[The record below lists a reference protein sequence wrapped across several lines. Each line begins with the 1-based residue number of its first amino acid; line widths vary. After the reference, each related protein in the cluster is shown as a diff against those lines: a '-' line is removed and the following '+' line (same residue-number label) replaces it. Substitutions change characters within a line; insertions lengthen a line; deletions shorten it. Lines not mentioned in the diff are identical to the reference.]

1 VARSI
6 ETTPGAKSR
15 FRTKVM
21 ISVAAGGL
29 FATWIGACSSSPSAS
44 TSASASVCSARS
56 DLQNAVQTFRTSVS
70 NANFGQA
77 RTDLTNVSS
86 AADHLA
92 QEVKKLKASEQQAL
106 SPQIDSLKTEI
117 ANLKNARSIS
127 DLTASLNTISSQAQ
141 SIYSQVTD
149 AVTCP

>member
-1 VARSI
+1 MKVVA
-6 ETTPGAKSR
+6 
-15 FRTKVM
+15 
-21 ISVAAGGL
+21 SVLAAGL
-29 FATWIGACSSSPSAS
+29 LATWIGACSSTPSAS
-44 TSASASVCSARS
+44 TSASASVCHARS
-56 DLQNAVQTFRTSVS
+56 DLQSAVQSFRTSVS

-106 SPQIDSLKTEI
+106 TPQIDALKSEI
-117 ANLKNARSIS
+117 ANLKNVRSLS
-127 DLTASLNTISSQAQ
+127 ALTASLNTISSQAQ

-149 AVTCP
+149 TVKCP